1 MIIIITVEE
10 KNKWTGKRE
19 TIVSHGVDVL
29 TLKNI
34 TLPPVSPSEI
44 GYFNRSLGEWVLKEN

>member
-34 TLPPVSPSEI
+34 TLPPVRPSEI
-44 GYFNRSLGEWVLKEN
+44 GYFNRSLGEWVLK